1 MDRRNVALVFK
12 ACLMEMGE
20 NLLLD
25 FRLSKVS
32 SFNQYIHLKFCSCY
46 VSLIICDNQD
56 NINILVQ
63 TVSLP
68 QFQIPGIAMKLQD
81 Y

>member
-32 SFNQYIHLKFCSCY
+32 SYNQYLHLNF
-46 VSLIICDNQD
+46 VPVRL
-56 NINILVQ
+56 
-63 TVSLP
+63 
-68 QFQIPGIAMKLQD
+68 A
-81 Y
+81 